1 MSPQKLVFT
10 SFRKA
15 LDSLEAAL
23 NQPEVNDIVRDAT
36 IQRFEYTYEIAWKMM
51 KRHLKWM
58 EVAEIH
64 KLHGKE
70 LFRKAAEVEL
80 IDNPEQWFQFKDA
93 RNKTSHTYNE
103 EDAQEVYELAK
114 AFLPVAQQ
122 LLRDLENAH
131 G

>member
-1 MSPQKLVFT
+1 MSHPKLVFT

-58 EVAEIH
+58 EVEEINQ
-64 KLHGKE
+64 LHGKG
-70 LFRKAAEVEL
+70 LLRKAAEVEL
-80 IDNPEQWFQFKDA
+80 IDNVEEWFQFRDA

-103 EDAQEVYELAK
+103 EDAREVYELSK
-114 AFLPVAQQ
+114 AFLPAARR
-122 LLRDLENAH
+122 LLRDLEEAH
-131 G
+131 N